1 MIDSSHKRESINID
15 QISGSHQKVSG
26 EIQEE
31 TAMEQFKLCES
42 EYRFAD
48 IVWENEP
55 MGSGELVKLCE
66 ERLGWKKST
75 TYTVLKKLCE
85 KGVLKNENA
94 VVTALIKQEQIRRY
108 ESEQIVNR
116 AFDGSLPQF
125 IAAFMGDKKLTGAQA
140 DKLKN
145 LIDSFKEE

>member
-1 MIDSSHKRESINID
+1 M
-15 QISGSHQKVSG
+15 
-26 EIQEE
+26 
-31 TAMEQFKLCES
+31 MEQLKLCES

-85 KGVLKNENA
+85 KGVLKNENT
-94 VVTALIKQEQIRRY
+94 VVTALIKQEQVQRY
-108 ESEQIVNR
+108 ESEQLVSR
-116 AFDGSLPQF
+116 AFGGSLPQF
-125 IAAFMGDKKLTGAQA
+125 IAAFMGDKKLTKAQA
-140 DKLKN
+140 DKLKK
-145 LIDSFKEE
+145 LIDSYKEES

>member
-1 MIDSSHKRESINID
+1 
-15 QISGSHQKVSG
+15 
-26 EIQEE
+26 
-31 TAMEQFKLCES
+31 MEQLKLCES

-55 MGSGELVKLCE
+55 LGSGDLVRLCE

-85 KGVLKNENA
+85 RGILKNENSK
-94 VVTALIKQEQIRRY
+94 VTAVIKQEQVQRY

-116 AFDGSLPQF
+116 NFGGSLPQF
-125 IAAFMGDKKLTGAQA
+125 ITAFMGDRKLTKSQA
-140 DKLKN
+140 DKLKK

>member
-1 MIDSSHKRESINID
+1 
-15 QISGSHQKVSG
+15 
-26 EIQEE
+26 
-31 TAMEQFKLCES
+31 MEQLRLCDS

-55 MGSGELVKLCE
+55 MGSGELVRLCE

-85 KGVLKNENA
+85 RGILKNDNTIVTA
-94 VVTALIKQEQIRRY
+94 VVKQEQVQRY

-116 AFDGSLPQF
+116 NFGGSLPQF
-125 IAAFMGDKKLTGAQA
+125 ITAFMGDKKLSKSQV
-140 DKLKN
+140 DKLKK